1 MQVPWDTICCDD
13 PNICWTV
20 WKSNFHEI
28 LNKHAPI
35 RQKRIKA
42 NSVPWI
48 TPVNKQQMRNRDY
61 HKKKAIKFNSST
73 HWAVY
78 KTLWNRVSNKMRK
91 SKIDFYHKE
100 IDSKDFK
107 SKDFKKI

>member
-1 MQVPWDTICCDD
+1 MLDCI
-13 PNICWTV
+13 
-20 WKSNFHEI
+20 EI
-28 LNKHAPI
+28 YFSRKLNKHAPI
-35 RQKRIKA
+35 CQKRIKA

-48 TPVNKQQMRNRDY
+48 SPAIKQQMRSRDY

-78 KTLWNRVSNKMRK
+78 KTLKNRVNNKMRK

-100 IDSKDFK
+100 IGDKNQRISKKFGL
-107 SKDFKKI
+107 